1 MIFCTFILLKMNIN
15 LISQFLFFSGFFV
28 MILNETPV
36 VLRHV
41 YRPAMAFREK
51 MEIKYGKKWHE
62 WHKKIDY
69 IWNFLL
75 FSGLLLSIRENF
87 LFFLSLFLIYWV
99 PIFCFIY
106 LPLYLK
112 NRRWVVGAERFELP
126 TLWSQTRC
134 ATRLRYAPNKQIYTL

>member
-1 MIFCTFILLKMNIN
+1 MNIN

-41 YRPAMAFREK
+41 YRPAMTFREK

-87 LFFLSLFLIYWV
+87 LFFLGLFLIYWV
-99 PIFCFIY
+99 PVFSFIY

-112 NRRWVVGAERFELP
+112 KRKE
-126 TLWSQTRC
+126 T
-134 ATRLRYAPNKQIYTL
+134 K